1 VCIGEGT
8 ATVHG
13 RLSGEQRTVGYS
25 MTFSEPVPDQLRFEV
40 VLTDPA
46 GAAPCNRVFL
56 HYRSAQDEHFVGF
69 GQQLTYFDQKGRLLP
84 VLVQEHGV
92 GRGLPVV
99 TQAVELAYGPRT
111 AGAWYTTEVSV
122 PHYLTTQLRSLFLE
136 NTEYCVF
143 DLRAA
148 DRVEIELFAGGMS
161 GRILHGRSPLE
172 LIESYTQYAGR
183 MQPLPEWVHEG
194 AIVAVQ
200 GGTDRAMAKLQ
211 ALVAADVPV
220 AAFWI
225 QDRVGQRTTPAGS
238 QLWWDW
244 QLDQTHYPNWNQLL
258 DALRDQLDAR
268 MLIYINPFLAD
279 QPGHDQLYREA
290 LQNGYLVTGADGQ
303 PILIP
308 NAGFSAGLI
317 DLSNDDARTW
327 IKGIIKDRLID
338 QAGASGWMADF
349 GEALPFNAVLA
360 SGESAD
366 VWHNRYPEEW
376 ARVNRQAIEE
386 AGQGSDAVF
395 FNRSGYTCSP
405 GISTLFWLG
414 DQLQTWD
421 QHDGI
426 KSAITGALS
435 GGVSGFGLVHSD
447 TGGFDSL
454 SLPLPGGHSI
464 PVVRRTKEL
473 LQRWMELT
481 AFTPVFRTHE
491 GIDPAVAWQYDSDEE
506 TLAHFRRCVQLYR
519 AWGDLR
525 RQLVAEAAATGHPV
539 MRHLVLHHPDD
550 RQVLGL
556 SHQYLLGPDLLIAPV
571 VDPGATTAHLYLP
584 AGHWRHLWTDAFRDD
599 PVGGWIDVPAPIGQ
613 PPVFLRAGSPA
624 ETSVRTAL
632 ARTGIA

>member
-1 VCIGEGT
+1 
-8 ATVHG
+8 
-13 RLSGEQRTVGYS
+13 
-25 MTFSEPVPDQLRFEV
+25 M
-40 VLTDPA
+40 
-46 GAAPCNRVFL
+46 
-56 HYRSAQDEHFVGF
+56 
-69 GQQLTYFDQKGRLLP
+69 
-84 VLVQEHGV
+84 
-92 GRGLPVV
+92 
-99 TQAVELAYGPRT
+99 
-111 AGAWYTTEVSV
+111 
-122 PHYLTTQLRSLFLE
+122 
-136 NTEYCVF
+136 
-143 DLRAA
+143 
-148 DRVEIELFAGGMS
+148 
-161 GRILHGRSPLE
+161 
-172 LIESYTQYAGR
+172 
-183 MQPLPEWVHEG
+183 
-194 AIVAVQ
+194 Q

-225 QDRVGQRTTPAGS
+225 QDWVGQRTTPAGS

-244 QLDQTHYPNWNQLL
+244 QLDQTHYPNWDQLL
-258 DALRDQLDAR
+258 VALRDQLDAR

-395 FNRSGYTCSP
+395 FNRSGYIRSP

-421 QHDGI
+421 EHDGI
-426 KSAITGALS
+426 RSAITGALS
-435 GGVSGFGLVHSD
+435 GGISGFSLVHSD

-454 SLPLPGGHSI
+454 SLPLPGGTSI

-473 LQRWMELT
+473 LQRWMELN

-599 PVGGWIDVPAPIGQ
+599 PAGGWIDVPAPIGQ

-624 ETSVRTAL
+624 ETSIRTAL
-632 ARTGIA
+632 AQAGIG